1 MKLYS
6 YFRSSA
12 AYRVRIAL
20 NLKGL
25 EAEVVPVHL
34 VKNGG
39 EQHSAEYRLINP
51 SELLPAL
58 VEDASEGGFTLSQ
71 SLSIL
76 EYLEEK
82 HQEIALLP
90 QNIEQ
95 RALIRAFSQ
104 NIACDIHPLNNLR
117 VLQYLSGTLKV
128 SDEQKSAWYKHW
140 IEVGFNGLEAQLKD
154 SNGKFCFGETATF
167 ADCCLVPQVYNALRF
182 NIDLAAYP
190 KIAAI
195 YQYCNTLAAFQNA
208 APEAQADAA

>member
-12 AYRVRIAL
+12 AYRIRIAL

-25 EAEVVPVHL
+25 EAEVIPVHL

-51 SELLPAL
+51 SELIPTWM
-58 VEDASEGGFTLSQ
+58 EDETEGGFTLTQ

-82 HQEIALLP
+82 HPEIALLS

-104 NIACDIHPLNNLR
+104 NIASDIHPLNNLR

-128 SDEQKSAWYKHW
+128 SDEQKSDWYQHW
-140 IEVGFNGLEAQLKD
+140 IDIGFNGLEAQLKD
-154 SNGKFCFGETATF
+154 SNGKYCFGETATF

-190 KIAAI
+190 KISAI
-195 YQYCNTLAAFQNA
+195 YQYCNTLPAFQNA

>member
-25 EAEVVPVHL
+25 QAEVVPVHL

-39 EQHSAEYRLINP
+39 EQHSAEYRQINP

-58 VEDASEGGFTLSQ
+58 VEDTHQGSFTLTQ
-71 SLSIL
+71 SFSIL

-82 HQEIALLP
+82 HPDTALLP
-90 QNIEQ
+90 QNVEQ

-104 NIACDIHPLNNLR
+104 SIACDIHPLNNLR
-117 VLQYLSGTLKV
+117 VLHYLSDTLTV
-128 SDEQKSAWYKHW
+128 SDEQKSAWYAHW

-190 KIAAI
+190 KITAI
-195 YQYCNTLAAFQNA
+195 YQHCNTLPAFQNA